1 MRRRS
6 TIGLR
11 GSPENNTLIRYLA
24 QQRSRRQKEAF
35 TQISPFK
42 HANVRAL
49 KDKIETF
56 QTSFESLQEA
66 EGETGLSHGEDSQ
79 EGGSSQNKVPLKKDP
94 DLEQWSEKFMWDN
107 SGADLKENC
116 RENVTVNSKSD
127 PWICSILSPNPA
139 VTQPAA
145 PKEWVYGQKNP
156 PESLETVAVGDTL
169 ERGHVFRSE
178 HTPADTTSAVA
189 SDLSR
194 RKVGFVEGL
203 SLGVFEDSKAL
214 VTPPATPQGTGTA
227 PFSDLTQSGSL
238 RSILKKTP
246 TRQLLDSPKEYL
258 NDAVG
263 RDESVPVS
271 YCEKTFEASDTDN
284 TDSLDFRT
292 PRKKKVTFGEV
303 LSPEIFDQTLP
314 ANTPLRRGASPGLSS
329 SPAPRPGLTAQ
340 PPPRLHFDCDDECVE
355 PPQHFLE
362 ASFAAEDPSPVEN
375 AEAPTDKPNTVKTC
389 SSAKRKLRAES
400 GQADCSPSGA
410 SSTRSAENRENPR
423 RNKTQRQKNPPT
435 SAPRKTQRTRQTSFG
450 KRRKR
455 KAKKPLYGER
465 EMASKK
471 PLLSPIPEIPE
482 VFSSGSSPD
491 SPKAQGLF
499 SGGAVA
505 VNPESWNAG
514 KAGQEQA
521 VVEGLGGEI
530 IIPAADVNPSSWHL
544 DMASSRDGT
553 FQVSQAGL
561 EAACGSAQELPNGVP
576 DAEGGFD
583 TAEDF
588 QQGEEAA
595 CENEAE
601 ESSSLRENEQ
611 LQGNLLEFLEQQPT
625 DVHEG
630 AHRTQCPQTASLSGS
645 PARRRGRRSSSAIYF
660 PPVENL
666 EITGTDLPVSS
677 YNVEEVLSVPRVPF
691 QPSQRRSGTSGDTRV
706 RRSTRLSREA
716 GREGLVWIQLP
727 RDIPKE
733 PPLPA
738 AAPRSRRR
746 LSTSSQEG
754 FGNVHPA
761 EREPSPLSALGK
773 ENEDSARRAEGSGRR
788 GRRKSAPTPPPETS

>member
-1 MRRRS
+1 MHRQSKSPLKVKENGSGCPEEKDEASLPPPKEQKSCKRTKFRVIRASRKENLSDGNPVWPPKRALKSPRGLGQELPHPEGGFGSCHFPGGCCGDVGTDPTLPGHRQEEFPGSRAGSLGSDAHSTPARGKAEGKGDFGLSEGQRGRPVDFAAVTIAEFGIAPESFTERCKGNSPASLKMRRRS

-42 HANVRAL
+42 HANVRSL

-94 DLEQWSEKFMWDN
+94 DLEQWSEKFMLDN

-116 RENVTVNSKSD
+116 RENVTMNSKSD

-178 HTPADTTSAVA
+178 HTPADTTSVVA

-271 YCEKTFEASDTDN
+271 YCEKTFEASDTADN
-284 TDSLDFRT
+284 TNSLDFRT

-375 AEAPTDKPNTVKTC
+375 AE
-389 SSAKRKLRAES
+389 
-400 GQADCSPSGA
+400 
-410 SSTRSAENRENPR
+410 
-423 RNKTQRQKNPPT
+423 
-435 SAPRKTQRTRQTSFG
+435 
-450 KRRKR
+450 
-455 KAKKPLYGER
+455 
-465 EMASKK
+465 
-471 PLLSPIPEIPE
+471 
-482 VFSSGSSPD
+482 
-491 SPKAQGLF
+491 
-499 SGGAVA
+499 
-505 VNPESWNAG
+505 
-514 KAGQEQA
+514 
-521 VVEGLGGEI
+521 
-530 IIPAADVNPSSWHL
+530 
-544 DMASSRDGT
+544 
-553 FQVSQAGL
+553 
-561 EAACGSAQELPNGVP
+561 
-576 DAEGGFD
+576 
-583 TAEDF
+583 
-588 QQGEEAA
+588 
-595 CENEAE
+595 
-601 ESSSLRENEQ
+601 
-611 LQGNLLEFLEQQPT
+611 
-625 DVHEG
+625 
-630 AHRTQCPQTASLSGS
+630 
-645 PARRRGRRSSSAIYF
+645 
-660 PPVENL
+660 
-666 EITGTDLPVSS
+666 
-677 YNVEEVLSVPRVPF
+677 
-691 QPSQRRSGTSGDTRV
+691 
-706 RRSTRLSREA
+706 
-716 GREGLVWIQLP
+716 
-727 RDIPKE
+727 
-733 PPLPA
+733 
-738 AAPRSRRR
+738 
-746 LSTSSQEG
+746 
-754 FGNVHPA
+754 
-761 EREPSPLSALGK
+761 
-773 ENEDSARRAEGSGRR
+773 
-788 GRRKSAPTPPPETS
+788 

>member
-1 MRRRS
+1 MHRQSKSPLKVKENESGCLEEKDEASLPPPKDQKSCKRIKFRVVRASRKENLSDGNPVWPPKRALNSPRGLGQELPRPEGDPGSCRFPGGCWGDVGADATLPGHRQEEFPGSRAGSLGSDSHSTAERGKAEGKADLGLSEGQRGKPVDFAAVTIAEFGIAPESFTERCKGDSPNPLKLRRRS

-42 HANVRAL
+42 HADVRSL

-66 EGETGLSHGEDSQ
+66 EGETGLIHGEDSQ
-79 EGGSSQNKVPLKKDP
+79 EGGSSQNKVPLKKEP
-94 DLEQWSEKFMWDN
+94 NLEQWSEKFMVDN

-116 RENVTVNSKSD
+116 RENVTMNSKSD

-139 VTQPAA
+139 GTQPAP
-145 PKEWVYGQKNP
+145 PKEWVYGQENPPESLGQKNP

-169 ERGHVFRSE
+169 ERGH
-178 HTPADTTSAVA
+178 
-189 SDLSR
+189 
-194 RKVGFVEGL
+194 
-203 SLGVFEDSKAL
+203 
-214 VTPPATPQGTGTA
+214 
-227 PFSDLTQSGSL
+227 
-238 RSILKKTP
+238 
-246 TRQLLDSPKEYL
+246 
-258 NDAVG
+258 
-263 RDESVPVS
+263 
-271 YCEKTFEASDTDN
+271 DN

-292 PRKKKVTFGEV
+292 PKKKKVTFGEV

-340 PPPRLHFDCDDECVE
+340 PPPRLDLDCDDECVE
-355 PPQHFLE
+355 PPQRFLE
-362 ASFAAEDPSPVEN
+362 ASCAAEDPSPVEN
-375 AEAPTDKPNTVKTC
+375 AE
-389 SSAKRKLRAES
+389 
-400 GQADCSPSGA
+400 
-410 SSTRSAENRENPR
+410 
-423 RNKTQRQKNPPT
+423 
-435 SAPRKTQRTRQTSFG
+435 
-450 KRRKR
+450 
-455 KAKKPLYGER
+455 
-465 EMASKK
+465 
-471 PLLSPIPEIPE
+471 
-482 VFSSGSSPD
+482 
-491 SPKAQGLF
+491 
-499 SGGAVA
+499 GGAVA
-505 VNPESWNAG
+505 VNPKSWNAG
-514 KAGQEQA
+514 KAGWEQA
-521 VVEGLGGEI
+521 VVEGLGGKS
-530 IIPAADVNPSSWHL
+530 IIPAADVNPNSWDL
-544 DMASSRDGT
+544 DMAPSRDGT
-553 FQVSQAGL
+553 FQVSL
-561 EAACGSAQELPNGVP
+561 EAAQEVPNVVP

-583 TAEDF
+583 TPF

-611 LQGNLLEFLEQQPT
+611 LQGNLLEFLEQQAT

-630 AHRTQCPQTASLSGS
+630 APRTQCPQPASLSGS
-645 PARRRGRRSSSAIYF
+645 PARRRRRRSSSAIYF
-660 PPVENL
+660 PPVETL
-666 EITGTDLPVSS
+666 ETTGTDLPVSS
-677 YNVEEVLSVPRVPF
+677 YNVEEVLSVPRAPF
-691 QPSQRRSGTSGDTRV
+691 QPSRRRSSTAGDPRV

-727 RDIPKE
+727 KE

-746 LSTSSQEG
+746 LSTSSQAG

-761 EREPSPLSALGK
+761 EREPSLLWAPGK

-788 GRRKSAPTPPPETS
+788 GRRKSAPTPPETS